1 MLSELLQK
9 IEGEHGIPPEKA
21 TGVINT
27 IVEHLKEK
35 FPQVG
40 GMLDSALGTQ
50 TASPSTGTTP
60 DASGGNESMLGK
72 LEDLAKSKLG
82 GLFGGN
88 K

>member
-9 IEGEHGIPPEKA
+9 LETEHGIPPA
-21 TGVINT
+21 QGSGIINT
-27 IVEHLKEK
+27 IIEHVKEK

-40 GMLDSALGTQ
+40 GMIDSVLGSQ
-50 TASPSTGTTP
+50 MSGTSGMP
-60 DASGGNESMLGK
+60 DAVGNTGSESSLSQ

-82 GLFGGN
+82 GLFG